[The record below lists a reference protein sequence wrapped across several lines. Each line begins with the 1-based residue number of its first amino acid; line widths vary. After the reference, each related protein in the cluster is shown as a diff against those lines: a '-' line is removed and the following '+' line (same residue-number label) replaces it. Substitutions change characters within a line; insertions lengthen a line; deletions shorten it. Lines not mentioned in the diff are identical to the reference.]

1 MAKYILVFALIAL
14 SVNGCF
20 LCEPKLKESGGLKA
34 FLKGV
39 FMGFQLN
46 PSYPSPCLRKFEDV
60 NVNWQAA
67 ITSFLDIFKHGDLSF
82 YFDSISELAGMMDDF
97 DDAVSICQV
106 DLLTNQLTN
115 LFSPTEA
122 SAMAVRISAHSDS
135 LINYWA
141 QFAANFGVDNLVS
154 GEYFGKFLSIIFD
167 YKI

>member
-1 MAKYILVFALIAL
+1 MAKYVLILALIAL

-20 LCEPKLKESGGLKA
+20 LCEPKLKESGGIKA

-46 PSYPSPCLRKFEDV
+46 PNYPSPCLRKFEDV
-60 NVNWQAA
+60 DTNLKAA
-67 ITSFLDIFKHGDLSF
+67 INSFLEIFNHGDLSF
-82 YFDSISELAGMMDDF
+82 YFDSISELSNMMDDL

-106 DLLTNQLTN
+106 DLLTNQLN
-115 LFSPTEA
+115 KLFTPTEA
-122 SAMAVRISAHSDS
+122 SAMAVRISAHSDT
-135 LINYWA
+135 LISYWT
-141 QFAANFGVDNLVS
+141 QFAANFGVDNLAS